1 VVSSHARREQ
11 VAFACE
17 RGLSQRRACE
27 LLEVAR
33 SALSYQSVRAER
45 DAPTIEAMKRL
56 AAQYPRYGYRRIRI
70 FLRRE
75 GLHMSRHRAHRLWR
89 LAELQLPR
97 RRRRRRVASSRPRP
111 IPATGANFLWAYDFV
126 FDACANG
133 QSLKCLTIIDEFTR
147 ECLAIDVAGSIR
159 SARVIEVL
167 ARLISERGAP
177 RYLRSDNGSE
187 FVSKAI
193 LEWLENAGVENR
205 LDRSWQT
212 MAKRDGRK
220 LQRPFPRRVPEP
232 GMVSQS
238 SRSTGNHRNMAPALQ
253 RGPPTFEP
261 QLPHAD
267 RVQTAPRVH
276 QPGSRSKVT
285 NGPRTL
291 GQVTVYCLPLVEPLR
306 WTPRQLRLAEFC
318 NRRSPVPAT
327 DLYQRV

>member
-1 VVSSHARREQ
+1 MRREQ
-11 VAFACE
+11 VAFARE

-27 LLEVAR
+27 LLEVSRSTLSYKPVR
-33 SALSYQSVRAER
+33 SAR
-45 DAPTIEAMKRL
+45 DAPAIEAMKRL

-97 RRRRRRVASSRPRP
+97 RRKRRRVASSRPRP
-111 IPATGANFLWAYDFV
+111 LPAMGANYLWAYDFV

-159 SARVIEVL
+159 SQRVIEVL

-193 LEWLENAGVENR
+193 LEWLEEARIETALIDPGKPWQNGMDESFNGRFRDECLNLEWFRSRREAKVIIETWRRHYNAVR
-205 LDRSWQT
+205 PHSSLDY
-212 MAKRDGRK
+212 
-220 LQRPFPRRVPEP
+220 
-232 GMVSQS
+232 
-238 SRSTGNHRNMAPALQ
+238 
-253 RGPPTFEP
+253 
-261 QLPHAD
+261 
-267 RVQTAPRVH
+267 
-276 QPGSRSKVT
+276 
-285 NGPRTL
+285 RT
-291 GQVTVYCLPLVEPLR
+291 PI
-306 WTPRQLRLAEFC
+306 EFREHHEFI
-318 NRRSPVPAT
+318 NQGAV
-327 DLYQRV
+327 LK